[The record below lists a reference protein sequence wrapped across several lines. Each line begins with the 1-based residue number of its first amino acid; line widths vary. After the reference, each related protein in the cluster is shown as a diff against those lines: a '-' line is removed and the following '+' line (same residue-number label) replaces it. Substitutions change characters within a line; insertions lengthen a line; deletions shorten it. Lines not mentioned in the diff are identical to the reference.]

1 MSNKSKRTSEKL
13 DKYKKSIANG
23 IDKDNYYKFDFF
35 GQYKLEDG
43 IKEQDFNKKW
53 NKSLERQSGLIRYFE
68 GPDGEVRYEKRDY
81 SNRLRK
87 ATQRRIINQSRIVF
101 GIFGWPHTGKSE
113 IAQKIAK
120 IIQTINYKY
129 KDREIDIYIAFD
141 TNEFKEKLQEMD
153 MGDVAIK
160 DEDPSA
166 SGKGSRTVE
175 DNIDNVLSIDREY
188 QSCYIFI
195 APYPFKH
202 KLVDYYLETAGIN
215 KSEKKSRCIL
225 YSATYDEKHRI
236 SREPK
241 GFVYFT
247 LHEDEEF
254 RERYEKRKHENI
266 VKKHKNMS
274 WGVSIDQEQFEND
287 IDKLLGICKKQGVD
301 TKKGIESKIMQ
312 DPGINKDTHYVEP
325 LIEETY
331 LRLNNPDLRKD
342 NKNKDENEEEGEK
355 GPQFTLPYYKE
366 AIGKYLNEFRKF
378 KYKRDF
384 DELVQIIRRE
394 HPNLRSDFDIKIKA
408 YNLITNKGLSQT
420 EIAEKY
426 KKFTSQQQVSYQ
438 YKKFRG
444 MLDDVKGK
452 TLEKD
457 LVRYLK
463 STNLFLHVERIAG
476 SGRPDVYAITEEEN
490 MHMYFSC
497 KNYTINK
504 KNTYIYRKDIFPSL
518 SAAYEKFAREGEE
531 VMVWLVFNDFG
542 LNNCSFIPIDFLSTK
557 KVYTMN

>member
-1 MSNKSKRTSEKL
+1 
-13 DKYKKSIANG
+13 
-23 IDKDNYYKFDFF
+23 
-35 GQYKLEDG
+35 
-43 IKEQDFNKKW
+43 
-53 NKSLERQSGLIRYFE
+53 
-68 GPDGEVRYEKRDY
+68 
-81 SNRLRK
+81 
-87 ATQRRIINQSRIVF
+87 
-101 GIFGWPHTGKSE
+101 
-113 IAQKIAK
+113 
-120 IIQTINYKY
+120 
-129 KDREIDIYIAFD
+129 
-141 TNEFKEKLQEMD
+141 
-153 MGDVAIK
+153 
-160 DEDPSA
+160 
-166 SGKGSRTVE
+166 
-175 DNIDNVLSIDREY
+175 
-188 QSCYIFI
+188 
-195 APYPFKH
+195 
-202 KLVDYYLETAGIN
+202 VDYYLETAGIN

-254 RERYEKRKHENI
+254 RKRYEKRKHENI
-266 VKKHKNMS
+266 VKRHKNMS
-274 WGVSIDQEQFEND
+274 WGVSIDEEQFEKD
-287 IDKLLGICKKQGVD
+287 IDKLLRVCKKQGVD
-301 TKKGIESKIMQ
+301 TKKGIESKIML
-312 DPGINKDTHYVEP
+312 DDSINKDTHYVDP

-342 NKNKDENEEEGEK
+342 KNKEDDEKENEN
-355 GPQFTLPYYKE
+355 GPEFTLPYYKD
-366 AIGKYLNEFRKF
+366 IIDKYINEFRKF
-378 KYKRDF
+378 KYRRDF

-394 HPNLRSDFDIKIKA
+394 HPNLRSGFDIKVKA

-463 STNLFLHVERIAG
+463 STNLFLHVERIG
-476 SGRPDVYAITEEEN
+476 GPKRPDVYAITTDEN

-504 KNTYIYRKDIFPSL
+504 KDTYIYRKDIFPSL
-518 SAAYEKFAREGEE
+518 SAAYEKYAKKGED

-557 KVYTMN
+557 KVYKMN